1 MDAPES
7 STVKQENAA
16 TDTTASNDN
25 NSNNSVEQELFQVRN
40 DLVEQLRLLQQRL
53 SAVRPP
59 PPTLSDSDTFSPEA
73 NELIQILCSL
83 VQLVEPLRV
92 PLLSYANVSQQQPAP
107 ALALPASDTAA
118 AATANPSSGN
128 SRLAIL
134 QSNLAFAQRK
144 RPRLPDEEAP
154 EK

>member
-1 MDAPES
+1 MDAPEA

-16 TDTTASNDN
+16 TDTAGSNDN
-25 NSNNSVEQELFQVRN
+25 SSNNTVEQELFQVRN

-92 PLLSYANVSQQQPAP
+92 PLLSYANVSQQQPSP
-107 ALALPASDTAA
+107 LLSSTDTA
-118 AATANPSSGN
+118 AATANPSSGH

-144 RPRLPDEEAP
+144 RPRLSDEAAP